1 MANLV
6 KQQEGS
12 ALGQGRKKKKKK
24 TISEDPNIFF
34 LYSGTGFIP
43 VGGIIFL

>member
-12 ALGQGRKKKKKK
+12 ALGQGRKKKKK